1 MAPALCREPA
11 ICPKAAFSPASMLFT
26 RGISPLGQRLVCVC
40 FCRDQ
45 SEGLLTPVKAS
56 RLPCNINYCGL
67 ELHVHC
73 NPTAKQREEEAV
85 WGSAVVNG
93 LSSCKLLFSP
103 APGPAVQG
111 KAGLERLRGPA
122 QRHAPSARLV

>member
-1 MAPALCREPA
+1 MPKGSLLSCLHALYPRDKSLRPE
-11 ICPKAAFSPASMLFT
+11 ICFC
-26 RGISPLGQRLVCVC
+26 IC
-40 FCRDQ
+40 FCRDLR
-45 SEGLLTPVKAS
+45 EGVLTPVKAS

-67 ELHVHC
+67 ELRRHC
-73 NPTAKQREEEAV
+73 NPTAKRREEEAV
-85 WGSAVVNG
+85 RGSAVVSD
-93 LSSCKLLFSP
+93 LSPCKRLFSP